1 MPRESEQEKKLS
13 RKLPNFPLF
22 CFLLFTFY
30 LLLSSVSAQYRFDS
44 WTTDN
49 GLPQNGVRGIAQ
61 TPDGY
66 LWFTTFDGLVRFD
79 GVKFTVF
86 DKNNTKGIAGNR
98 FSILFAEADGTIY
111 FGTEDSGL
119 TVYQNGVFRTFTK
132 ADGLPSDKIN
142 YFRRDINGELFTVTP
157 NGNFYLR
164 DGKIVPANETGIPG
178 NNFNYLSPTKNFW
191 LYDNEI
197 IRQIT
202 PDKRQI
208 NYPIKIDFFNEMLSG
223 VNTFEDS
230 KGNLWFG
237 DLSGVYRLK
246 DGVFDKLTEKNGF
259 QKGTL
264 LRPFVED
271 DDGGIWF
278 GSSWADTKKIGL
290 VRYFQGKFSAW
301 GEESGLSN
309 LDIKNVFKDREGTIW
324 VSTEK
329 GLNHL
334 RKQFI
339 GSISTAEG
347 FTNRE
352 VYPLMQ
358 ARNGDIYIGTTQG
371 LSVYQNGKISN
382 FDFRNQLGNKIS
394 VTALFEDEK
403 NRIWLGAIGDLHIL
417 ENGKLRSIPEF
428 YQTTVWAIKNDS
440 RGNIWVASGRGLFKF
455 RDDKL
460 VAQYTTA
467 EGFPS
472 DDIKVIHEDR
482 SGAIWFGTYDG
493 LVVLEGEKRRRGDE
507 EKKIELQNSSSP
519 LLPFSLSVY
528 TTADG
533 LASNR
538 VRSIYEDERGTL
550 WIGTYD
556 GGLSRFRDGKFTNY
570 TIENGLFNNG
580 VFQIFED
587 EKGNFWISCNKGIYR
602 VAKQELEDVADGKI
616 TKINSVAYGKTDG
629 MPSTEANGG
638 RQPAGIK
645 TSDGKFWFPTQDGV
659 AIVNPRDVSYNPQP
673 PPVQIETV
681 LIDRKTIDFRDGI
694 SLQANE
700 NNLEIRYTGISF
712 INSEQVK
719 FRYRI
724 EGLSEDWTDVR
735 NIREVYF
742 PSLPAGEFTFHVIAA
757 NSDGVWNEQGAR
769 VKIRVNAPFWKK
781 NWFIALATLFVILV
795 IISIFRLR
803 ERELKRRQI
812 IQQEFSRKL
821 LESQESE
828 RKRIASEMHDSLGQY
843 LLAIKNWAM
852 FGLNSI
858 PEKDAARE
866 YLTEVSETSSLAIE
880 EVREIAHNLRP
891 YQLERLGLTNT
902 LEYML
907 KNLKN
912 SSKIVFEYEI
922 ENIDEFLSKPDE
934 IVFYR
939 VVQEC
944 LNNVIKH
951 SEAENAWVSVKSKDE
966 AIEFICRDDG
976 KGFDFET
983 AKNSPKSGLGLN
995 GIAERVKILNGE
1007 YRIESEAGKGTK
1019 ATFNISK

>member
-1 MPRESEQEKKLS
+1 MPCEKEDENV
-13 RKLPNFPLF
+13 RKDEEKN
-22 CFLLFTFY
+22 CFSGLLHFFVSSFFHFLIFLVLLFTQNIA
-30 LLLSSVSAQYRFDS
+30 AQYRFDS
-44 WTTDN
+44 FTTDN

-98 FSILFAEADGTIY
+98 FSILFAETDGTLY

-119 TVYQNGVFRTFTK
+119 TVYRDGIFRTFTK

-142 YFRRDINGELFTVTP
+142 YFRRDINGELFTVTA

-164 DGKIVPANETGIPG
+164 DGKIVPTNETGVAD
-178 NNFNYLSPTKNFW
+178 NAFNYLSPTKNFW
-191 LYDNEI
+191 LYENDK

-202 PDKRQI
+202 PDKREI
-208 NYPIKIDFFNEMLSG
+208 IYPIKIDFFNEMLSG
-223 VNTFEDS
+223 INPFEDS
-230 KGNLWFG
+230 KGNLWIG

-246 DGVFDKLTEKNGF
+246 DGIFDKLTEKDGF

-271 DDGGIWF
+271 EDGGIWF

-301 GEESGLSN
+301 GEEAGLSN

-347 FTNRE
+347 LTNRE

-358 ARNGDIYIGTTQG
+358 TRNGDVYIGTTQG
-371 LSVYQNGKISN
+371 LSIYRNGKVS
-382 FDFRNQLGNKIS
+382 DLDLRNKLGNKIF

-403 NRIWLGAIGDLHIL
+403 SRIWLGAVGDLHIL
-417 ENGKLRSIPEF
+417 EDGKLRSIPEF

-460 VAQYTTA
+460 VAKYTTA
-467 EGFPS
+467 EGLPG
-472 DDIKVIHEDR
+472 DDIKVIYEDR
-482 SGAIWFGTYDG
+482 GGALWFGTYDG
-493 LVVLEGEKRRRGDE
+493 LVKFENER
-507 EKKIELQNSSSP
+507 
-519 LLPFSLSVY
+519 F
-528 TTADG
+528 TAFNTENG

-602 VAKQELEDVADGKI
+602 VAKQELEDYASGKI

-659 AIVNPRDVSYNPQP
+659 AVVSPREVSYNPQP
-673 PPVQIETV
+673 PPVQIENV
-681 LIDRKTIDFRDGI
+681 LIDRTATDFQDGI

-712 INSEQVK
+712 IKSEQVK

-724 EGLSEDWTDVR
+724 EGLGENWTDVR

-742 PSLPAGEFTFHVIAA
+742 PSLPAGEYVFHVIAA
-757 NSDGVWNEQGAR
+757 NSDGVWNEEGAR
-769 VKIRVNAPFWKK
+769 LKIFVKAPFWEKS
-781 NWFIALATLFVILV
+781 WFIALATLLVIL
-795 IISIFRLR
+795 IIILIFKLR
-803 ERELKRRQI
+803 ERELKRRQLV
-812 IQQEFSRKL
+812 QQEFSRKL

-843 LLAIKNWAM
+843 LLAIKNWAL
-852 FGLNSI
+852 FGLNSL

-912 SSKIVFEYEI
+912 SAAIEIFYEL
-922 ENIDEFLSKPDE
+922 EQIDGFLSKTDE

-939 VVQEC
+939 IVQEC

-951 SEAENAWVSVKSKDE
+951 SQAANVWLSVKLKDNL
-966 AIEFICRDDG
+966 IEFICRDDG
-976 KGFDFET
+976 RGFDFET
-983 AKNSPKSGLGLN
+983 AKNSVKSGLGLN
-995 GIAERVKILNGE
+995 GIAERVKILKGE
-1007 YRIESEAGKGTK
+1007 YKIESEIEKGTTVIVQVGK
-1019 ATFNISK
+1019 NE

>member
-1 MPRESEQEKKLS
+1 MSCQKEDENERKSGKKNYFSFFL
-13 RKLPNFPLF
+13 RFYVFTFFQFLIFPA
-22 CFLLFTFY
+22 LLFTQNIA
-30 LLLSSVSAQYRFDS
+30 AQYRFDS
-44 WTTDN
+44 FTTDN

-98 FSILFAEADGTIY
+98 FSILFAETDGTLY
-111 FGTEDSGL
+111 LGTEDSGL
-119 TVYQNGVFRTFTK
+119 TVYRNGIFRTFTK

-142 YFRRDINGELFTVTP
+142 YFRHDINGELFIVTA
-157 NGNFYLR
+157 NGSFYLR
-164 DGKIVPANETGIPG
+164 DGKVVPANETGIPE

-191 LYDNEI
+191 LYENKT

-202 PDKRQI
+202 PDKREI
-208 NYPIKIDFFNEMLSG
+208 TYPIKIDFFNEMLSG
-223 VNTFEDS
+223 INPFEDIR
-230 KGNLWFG
+230 GNLWFG

-246 DGVFDKLTEKNGF
+246 DGIFDKLTEKDGF

-271 DDGGIWF
+271 EGGGIWF

-339 GSISTAEG
+339 GSISAAEG
-347 FTNRE
+347 LTNRE

-358 ARNGDIYIGTTQG
+358 ARNGDVYIGTTLG
-371 LSVYQNGKISN
+371 LSIYRDGKVS
-382 FDFRNQLGNKIS
+382 DLDLRNNLGNKIS

-403 NRIWLGAIGDLHIL
+403 NRIWLGVVGDLHIL
-417 ENGKLRSIPEF
+417 ENGKLRSIAEF

-440 RGNIWVASGRGLFKF
+440 RGNIWVASGGGLFKF

-460 VAQYTTA
+460 VAKYTTA
-467 EGFPS
+467 EGLPS

-482 SGAIWFGTYDG
+482 NGVMWFGTYDG
-493 LVVLEGEKRRRGDE
+493 LVKFENEGFTAF
-507 EKKIELQNSSSP
+507 KIEN
-519 LLPFSLSVY
+519 
-528 TTADG
+528 G

-538 VRSIYEDERGTL
+538 IRSIYEDERGTF

-587 EKGNFWISCNKGIYR
+587 KKGNFWISCNKGIYR
-602 VAKQELEDVADGKI
+602 VAKQELEDYASGKI

-629 MPSTEANGG
+629 MPGTEANGG

-659 AIVNPRDVSYNPQP
+659 AIVNPDEVPFNPNP
-673 PPVQIETV
+673 PPVQIEKV
-681 LIDRKTIDFRDGI
+681 LIDRTPSDFQNGI

-712 INSEQVK
+712 IKPEQVK

-724 EGLSEDWTDVR
+724 EGLGENWTDVR

-742 PSLPAGEFTFHVIAA
+742 PSLPAGEYVFHVIAA
-757 NSDGVWNEQGAR
+757 NSDGVWNEEGAR
-769 VKIRVNAPFWKK
+769 LKIRVNAPFWEKS
-781 NWFIALATLFVILV
+781 WFIALATLLVIL
-795 IISIFRLR
+795 IIILIFKLR
-803 ERELKRRQI
+803 ERDLKRRQLV
-812 IQQEFSRKL
+812 QQEFSRKL

-843 LLAIKNWAM
+843 LLAIKNWAL
-852 FGLNSI
+852 FGLNSLS
-858 PEKDAARE
+858 EKDPARE

-912 SSKIVFEYEI
+912 STAIQIFYEL
-922 ENIDEFLSKPDE
+922 EQIDGFLSKTDE

-939 VVQEC
+939 IVQEC

-951 SEAENAWVSVKSKDE
+951 SQAANVWLSVKLKDNL
-966 AIEFICRDDG
+966 IEFICCDDG
-976 KGFDFET
+976 EGFDFET
-983 AKNSPKSGLGLN
+983 AKNSAKSGLGLN
-995 GIAERVKILNGE
+995 GIVERVKILKGE
-1007 YRIESEAGKGTK
+1007 YRIESEIEKGTK
-1019 ATFNISK
+1019 VIVQVGKNE